1 MIFRNMLGRRNRLLA
16 QVNVPGGP
24 YPTPFADIYRG
35 MAVIGTKGFGAL
47 PKYCTT
53 LMAVF
58 FLAGVWVGGGCRG

>member
-1 MIFRNMLGRRNRLLA
+1 
-16 QVNVPGGP
+16 VNVPGGP